1 MKTEKRSLCS
11 YWTHLKE
18 KAHQGIIT
26 IKDNILVFA
35 KLYSSMAFQFF
46 LVVKLN
52 ACFLKQLYNQ
62 SQKEFNNQTDNFI
75 SI

>member
-26 IKDNILVFA
+26 IIKDNILVFA

-46 LVVKLN
+46 LVVVKLN
-52 ACFLKQLYNQ
+52 VYFLKQLYNQ
-62 SQKEFNNQTDNFI
+62 SQKRV
-75 SI
+75 